1 MNDQNKEE
9 NQKSSTEEHDEQ
21 VNDESQK
28 VGSEAPEEESKP
40 ENLPPEEKKSPIRL
54 VTLIVLLFSVIFFIW
69 YVLSDRH
76 VPYTDQARI
85 NGLMIPIVPRVAGN
99 ITELNV
105 RLHSEVKV
113 GDTVFQIDQRPF
125 ILAVQQSE
133 ANVDNTAQT
142 VAART
147 ASVKSSAGRLGV
159 ARAQLDR
166 AQRNWNRVQTVLE
179 ENPGALSQSDRDQA
193 ETALSQATEQVAS
206 AEADLERAQQAL
218 GISGEGN
225 PQFIAAVKA
234 LEQAQ
239 LDLAFTSIV
248 ATASGYIES
257 FSIDLGYYAS
267 AGQPLAT
274 LVSVTDSWIQADM
287 KENNISNINVGDHVE
302 FALDVAP
309 GKVFQGKVRSIGYGV
324 STGNTNRGDLPTINS
339 AQGWLRDP
347 QRFPVIISFD
357 NHQVA
362 SLLRRGGQVDVIIYT
377 DEEEHGLLSKIGRF
391 RIRLQSWLSYVR

>member
-1 MNDQNKEE
+1 MEKDKNPSEEE
-9 NQKSSTEEHDEQ
+9 NKPGEQ
-21 VNDESQK
+21 QN
-28 VGSEAPEEESKP
+28 PEVQDADNK
-40 ENLPPEEKKSPIRL
+40 EEKKSPIRWL
-54 VTLIVLLFSVIFFIW
+54 TLIVFLFSLMFFIW

-85 NGLMIPIVPRVAGN
+85 NGLVLPISPRVSGN
-99 ITELNV
+99 LTKINV
-105 RLHSEVKV
+105 SLHSAVKA
-113 GDTVFQIDQRPF
+113 GDTIFQIDSRPF
-125 ILAVQQSE
+125 HLAVQQAE

-206 AEADLERAQQAL
+206 AEADLERSQQAL

-225 PQFIAAVKA
+225 PQFRAAVKA

-248 ATASGYIES
+248 ATADGYIES
-257 FSIDLGYYAS
+257 FNIDLGYYAS

-274 LVSVTDSWIQADM
+274 LVSQSDTWIQADM
-287 KENNISNINVGDHVE
+287 KENNLTNMEVGDPVD
-302 FALDVAP
+302 FSLDVAP
-309 GKVFQGKVRSIGYGV
+309 GKVYEGKVRSIGYGV
-324 STGNTNRGDLPTINS
+324 STGDTNRGDLPS
-339 AQGWLRDP
+339 VSSSQGWLRDP
-347 QRFPVIISFD
+347 QRFPVIITFD
-357 NHQVA
+357 RAEVSN
-362 SLLRRGGQVDVIIYT
+362 LLRRGGQVDVVVYT
-377 DEEEHGLLSKIGRF
+377 NQEKHGFLSSLGRF
-391 RIRLQSWLSYVR
+391 RIRMLSWFSYAR